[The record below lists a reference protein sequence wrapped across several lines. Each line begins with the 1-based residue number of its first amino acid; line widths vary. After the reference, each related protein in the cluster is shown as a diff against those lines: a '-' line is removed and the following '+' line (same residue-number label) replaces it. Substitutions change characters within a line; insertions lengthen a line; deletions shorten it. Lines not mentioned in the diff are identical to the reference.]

1 MAEAHDHPR
10 PQLVR
15 TGWVTLNGKW
25 DFAYDDANAGLRDR
39 WHERDDVFDR
49 TINVPF
55 APEAKLSGIGDTGDH
70 PYLWYRRSFTA
81 APTGGQ
87 RTILHFGAVD
97 YQATVWVNGQL
108 AVSHTGGHVPF
119 SADITDLLRDGE
131 QTVVVRAEDQPND
144 ISQPRGKQVWS
155 GPPRSILYNRTS
167 GIWQTVWLETV
178 SERHIARLRWSP
190 DASAGSLGL
199 KVVVSDAASESL
211 RLRVRLSFDGH
222 ALTDDTFSVRGGEVD
237 RTITLPTDF
246 GAHHVSNLLWSPS
259 NPRLIDAELTLLDG
273 ETTVDEVTSY
283 AGLRSVGV
291 RNGRFLLNNR
301 PLYLRLALEQGY
313 WPDSHLTAPSDDAL
327 RREVELAK
335 ALGFNGVRIH
345 QKVEDPRF
353 LYWCDRLGLM
363 TWGEMPSAYAFND
376 VAMTRFTREWI
387 AAIQRD
393 ISHPCLVAWVPT
405 NESWGVPDLEND
417 PAQRAY
423 IRSLADIA
431 RALDGSRPVI
441 SNDGWEHTN
450 SDILAMHDYTDN
462 RETLIERW
470 VDAAA
475 VANTIANVT
484 PGSRRMIVE
493 DGNNP
498 EAPLMLTEVG
508 GIGYPNVP
516 GERWHFWSA
525 DTPAQLRDK
534 YAELIGAI
542 LESDTVTGFC
552 YTQLTDTMQ
561 EKNGLLDAERNPKL
575 PLEELHAITTG
586 ISRSVPPR

>member
-1 MAEAHDHPR
+1 
-10 PQLVR
+10 
-15 TGWVTLNGKW
+15 
-25 DFAYDDANAGLRDR
+25 
-39 WHERDDVFDR
+39 
-49 TINVPF
+49 
-55 APEAKLSGIGDTGDH
+55 
-70 PYLWYRRSFTA
+70 
-81 APTGGQ
+81 
-87 RTILHFGAVD
+87 
-97 YQATVWVNGQL
+97 
-108 AVSHTGGHVPF
+108 
-119 SADITDLLRDGE
+119 
-131 QTVVVRAEDQPND
+131 
-144 ISQPRGKQVWS
+144 
-155 GPPRSILYNRTS
+155 
-167 GIWQTVWLETV
+167 
-178 SERHIARLRWSP
+178 
-190 DASAGSLGL
+190 
-199 KVVVSDAASESL
+199 
-211 RLRVRLSFDGH
+211 
-222 ALTDDTFSVRGGEVD
+222 
-237 RTITLPTDF
+237 
-246 GAHHVSNLLWSPS
+246 
-259 NPRLIDAELTLLDG
+259 
-273 ETTVDEVTSY
+273 
-283 AGLRSVGV
+283 
-291 RNGRFLLNNR
+291 
-301 PLYLRLALEQGY
+301 
-313 WPDSHLTAPSDDAL
+313 
-327 RREVELAK
+327 
-335 ALGFNGVRIH
+335 
-345 QKVEDPRF
+345 
-353 LYWCDRLGLM
+353 M

-431 RALDGSRPVI
+431 RALDSSRPVI

-525 DTPAQLRDK
+525 DTPAQLRNK

-561 EKNGLLDAERNPKL
+561 EKNGPAGRRAQSEAAAGGTPRHYDRRQPLGATAVGRGNRSVASKPHPPAPSRSRFQHLGALPDGEGGRSPARVVEGAIPCGRSSAQRPVLWHQGTTPTPSPRPPVAVTTAERP
-575 PLEELHAITTG
+575 G
-586 ISRSVPPR
+586 SVSYRRKPRGRVVGRKQTWAKQRGSANWRTPSGD